1 MSNPSMKICLA
12 TLLFTVFAFGCTAE
26 ETKVAEEPK
35 LDNPKDRISYTIG
48 ANIGQDFVT
57 QKMDINA
64 DVLLLGIKDKMA
76 GKEPRLTEEE
86 MMAEIQSFQQEMQA
100 KLMAEMEQAAEKN
113 KLEGEAFLAENA
125 KKEGVVVTDS
135 GLQYKITEAGEG
147 VSPGPAD
154 VATVHY
160 RGTLIDGTQFDSS
173 YDRGQP
179 ATFPVGGVIPGWTEA
194 LQLMK
199 PGAKWQIFIPSQL
212 AYGERGAGQAIG
224 PNATLIFDVEL
235 VSVEKGGN

>member
-1 MSNPSMKICLA
+1 MSTHSMKICLA

-26 ETKVAEEPK
+26 ETKEPL

-48 ANIGQDFVT
+48 INIGQDFVT

-64 DVLLLGIKDKMA
+64 DVLLLGIKDTMA
-76 GKEPRLTEEE
+76 GKEARLTEEE
-86 MMAEIQSFQQEMQA
+86 MMAEIQKFQEAMQA
-100 KLMAEMEQAAEKN
+100 KLVADAQQAAEKN
-113 KLEGEAFLAENA
+113 KLAGETFLAENA
-125 KKEGVVVTDS
+125 KLEGIVVTAS
-135 GLQYKITEAGEG
+135 GLQYKVLEAGEG
-147 VSPGPAD
+147 NSPGPAD

-160 RGTLIDGTQFDSS
+160 RGTLVDGTQFDSS
-173 YDRGQP
+173 YDRGEP

-224 PNATLIFDVEL
+224 PNAALIFDVEL
-235 VSVEKGGN
+235 VSVEKGTN

>member
-1 MSNPSMKICLA
+1 MSTHSMKICLA

-26 ETKVAEEPK
+26 ETKEPL

-48 ANIGQDFVT
+48 VNIGHDFVT

-64 DVLLLGIKDKMA
+64 DVLLLGIKDTMA
-76 GKEPRLTEEE
+76 GKEARLTEEE
-86 MMAEIQSFQQEMQA
+86 MMAEIQKFQEAMQA
-100 KLMAEMEQAAEKN
+100 KLAADAQQAAEKN
-113 KLEGEAFLAENA
+113 KLAGEAFLSENA
-125 KKEGVVVTDS
+125 KKEGVVVTAS
-135 GLQYKITEAGEG
+135 GLQYKVLEAGAG
-147 VSPGPAD
+147 TSPGPAD

-224 PNATLIFDVEL
+224 PNATLLFDVEL
-235 VSVEKGGN
+235 VSVEKGTN